1 MAGCTRMSWVVGV
14 GMLVVMASAGTGS
27 RRAWGADL
35 PSLDGC
41 VVQDMGNCA
50 PCTGLADR
58 VAEIPPLVAEL
69 AGKPGELEQS
79 CAVYWLGQSGSQP
92 AVLDQLVQSPHPSV
106 RRGAIELAGVTGL
119 SQSAWR
125 VLHFC
130 KDAVRR
136 NDEEMALV
144 CIRSLGQLGD
154 ESAIPFLLEVV
165 RQPEQ
170 RMLRVAIRALG
181 SFRSDQVVDELARI
195 ATDPGS
201 SESARGEALSA
212 LGATSHPRGA
222 ELLLPM
228 VKSKDETLRRQAIVA
243 LGKARHPKAAEA
255 VVAAVDRAS
264 TRDLAIEALCTM
276 QTPEAAEILF
286 RLWGRK
292 SLEPEARH
300 RALIGAV
307 SLGNTKGLKPLT
319 RLLGNLTGEPLR
331 LAIQS
336 LGNLGSR
343 DAVEPLVALV
353 KDGCTQYCDDILWAV
368 RRCSGGSVE
377 SLEEAVERWGK

>member
-1 MAGCTRMSWVVGV
+1 
-14 GMLVVMASAGTGS
+14 MLVVALSTGMC
-27 RRAWGADL
+27 AWGAEL
-35 PSLDGC
+35 PSLEGC
-41 VVQDMGNCA
+41 VARDMENCA
-50 PCTGLADR
+50 SCAGLADR
-58 VAEIPPLVAEL
+58 VAKSPALVAEL

-79 CAVYWLGQSGSQP
+79 CAVYWLGRSGSQP
-92 AVLDQLVQSPHPSV
+92 SVLDQLVQSTHPSV
-106 RRGAIELAGVTGL
+106 RRAAIELAGVTGL

-130 KDAVRR
+130 KDAVQRG
-136 NDEEMALV
+136 DEEMALV
-144 CIRSLGQLGD
+144 CIRSLGLLGD
-154 ESAIPFLLEVV
+154 ESAVPFLLEVV
-165 RQPEQ
+165 RQPGQ
-170 RMLRVAIRALG
+170 RILRVAIRALG
-181 SFRSDQVVDELARI
+181 SFHSDQVVDELARI

-222 ELLLPM
+222 ELILPM
-228 VKSKDETLRRQAIVA
+228 LKSKDETLRRQAIIA

-255 VVAAVDRAS
+255 LVAAVDRVS

-286 RLWGRK
+286 KLWGRK
-292 SLEPEARH
+292 SLEAEARN

-307 SLGNTKGLKPLT
+307 SLGNVKGLRPLAK
-319 RLLGNLTGEPLR
+319 LLGSLTGESLR

-336 LGNLGSR
+336 LGNLGSK
-343 DAVEPLVALV
+343 DALKPLVSLV

-368 RRCSGGSVE
+368 RRCSGESVG